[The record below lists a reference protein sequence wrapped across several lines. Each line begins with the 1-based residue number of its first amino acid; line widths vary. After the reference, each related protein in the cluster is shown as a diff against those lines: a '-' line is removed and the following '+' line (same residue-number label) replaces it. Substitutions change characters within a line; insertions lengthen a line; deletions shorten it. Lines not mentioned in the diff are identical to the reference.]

1 MTELNIQDHGLVGL
15 LLLARGFQDSKEDM
29 KHEHG
34 IFKLLSSVRLSF
46 TIANSSEEYPNRT
59 ESKLQCKAWKY

>member
-1 MTELNIQDHGLVGL
+1 MTKLIIQDHGPVQLQ
-15 LLLARGFQDSKEDM
+15 LLARGFQDSKEDM

-34 IFKLLSSVRLSF
+34 IFKLLSSVSLLF

-59 ESKLQCKAWKY
+59 ECKLTL